1 VEPRLKLIDLA
12 RVLRSKNAGPST
24 LTLDMMF
31 ADRAA
36 YDLACAS
43 PALCAEWVAQL
54 YRVDA
59 TQVRVIHFLE
69 ALAIK
74 ISLPR
79 PIAGSPGDSD
89 VYGAQQHG
97 PLLEIEL

>member
-1 VEPRLKLIDLA
+1 MRLLDLA

-24 LTLDMMF
+24 LTLDLMF
-31 ADRAA
+31 AERAA
-36 YDLACAS
+36 YERACAA
-43 PALCAEWVAQL
+43 PALSAARVAPL
-54 YRVDA
+54 YGVDA
-59 TQVRVIHFLE
+59 ARVRVIHFPE

-79 PIAGSPGDSD
+79 AVAGSPGDSD

-97 PLLEIEL
+97 PLLEVEV

>member
-1 VEPRLKLIDLA
+1 MKLIEIA
-12 RVLRSKNAGPST
+12 SVLRSKNAGPST
-24 LTLDMMF
+24 LTLDLLF

-36 YDLACAS
+36 YELACRS
-43 PALCAEWVAQL
+43 PALAAEPVARL
-54 YRVDA
+54 YRVA
-59 TQVRVIHFLE
+59 PAGVRVIHFPE

-79 PIAGSPGDSD
+79 RVIAGSPGDSD

-97 PLLEIEL
+97 PLLELEL